1 MIKPFLILNLMKTT
15 ALFLL
20 SLAVVSCLKLNDNGS
35 YIMTTGRV
43 EITQTDIPETATINQ
58 VTEIKAIAEESNNCW
73 SNLNFELTQNSDFDY
88 TLEAFGLFES
98 YGSCGAAKVTGDTT
112 IAFKP
117 IQTGIYKFHI
127 VKSETETA
135 LDSMIVVNEIK

>member
-1 MIKPFLILNLMKTT
+1 MKTT

-20 SLAVVSCLKLNDNGS
+20 SLAVVSCWKLNDNGS

-43 EITQTDIPETATINQ
+43 EITQADIPETATINQ

-73 SNLNFELTQNSDFDY
+73 SNLNFELTQNSDLDY
-88 TLEAFGLFES
+88 TLEAFGLFQS
-98 YGSCGAAKVTGDTT
+98 YGSCVAVKVTGDTT

-117 IQTGIYKFHI
+117 TQTGIYKFHI